1 MGGQNSDQIP
11 TADWVGFE
19 NDNWIKW
26 SGDSLYGY
34 ASFSGLMFHE
44 HMHNIGFTHNDVNKN
59 SNVPYGLQD
68 VVQKL
73 IERILYDDLKDK
85 YARQLDELTAYY
97 YTEYKNLLRE
107 DSIFDPNIK

>member
-1 MGGQNSDQIP
+1 
-11 TADWVGFE
+11 
-19 NDNWIKW
+19 
-26 SGDSLYGY
+26 
-34 ASFSGLMFHE
+34 MFHE